1 MKISLL
7 PRSRVNYS
15 WTHLFKSLFIRT
27 ESGKYTS
34 RLKREIA
41 RYFGQKDVILTSSG
55 RSGLQILI
63 SYLQRKKVIVPS
75 YTCKAVTEAILM
87 GGGNVQYVE
96 VSETDFNMLPEELQ
110 KVVDKDSVVIATH
123 QFGNPCRIEEI
134 QSLCRRTGAILIE
147 DCAASLG
154 THIQG
159 QPAGSFGDYAFFS
172 FDSTKLVTVP
182 SKGGFII
189 AREAT
194 ETERLATYIQKYQ
207 APGVSFRIKHTVIGL
222 IYLLL
227 KNKYLYRG
235 FHFLTMQCRNR
246 MQLDES
252 HELDL
257 HFNDYYRHRMA
268 EWQAY
273 MALPQI
279 ENLDKLILRRKE
291 IYRRYDSSIRETP
304 VLRKPV
310 FNDEA
315 CCIRYAIQV
324 ENKASFYRRCLTR
337 GIDMAFSFS
346 YIVCPASFTHAKR
359 IAETVLDLPYY
370 YDMKD
375 EEVTCVINTINEI
388 AAETPRK
395 KQKLIV

>member
-1 MKISLL
+1 M
-7 PRSRVNYS
+7 
-15 WTHLFKSLFIRT
+15 
-27 ESGKYTS
+27 
-34 RLKREIA
+34 
-41 RYFGQKDVILTSSG
+41 
-55 RSGLQILI
+55 
-63 SYLQRKKVIVPS
+63 
-75 YTCKAVTEAILM
+75 
-87 GGGNVQYVE
+87 
-96 VSETDFNMLPEELQ
+96 
-110 KVVDKDSVVIATH
+110 
-123 QFGNPCRIEEI
+123 
-134 QSLCRRTGAILIE
+134 CRRTGAILIE

-315 CCIRYAIQV
+315 CRDPICHPGRKQSIV
-324 ENKASFYRRCLTR
+324 LPTLFDP

-395 KQKLIV
+395 NRNSSYERIID

>member
-1 MKISLL
+1 M
-7 PRSRVNYS
+7 
-15 WTHLFKSLFIRT
+15 
-27 ESGKYTS
+27 
-34 RLKREIA
+34 
-41 RYFGQKDVILTSSG
+41 
-55 RSGLQILI
+55 
-63 SYLQRKKVIVPS
+63 
-75 YTCKAVTEAILM
+75 
-87 GGGNVQYVE
+87 
-96 VSETDFNMLPEELQ
+96 
-110 KVVDKDSVVIATH
+110 
-123 QFGNPCRIEEI
+123 
-134 QSLCRRTGAILIE
+134 
-147 DCAASLG
+147 
-154 THIQG
+154 
-159 QPAGSFGDYAFFS
+159 
-172 FDSTKLVTVP
+172 
-182 SKGGFII
+182 
-189 AREAT
+189 
-194 ETERLATYIQKYQ
+194 
-207 APGVSFRIKHTVIGL
+207 IGL

-279 ENLDKLILRRKE
+279 ETWTSSSFAAK
-291 IYRRYDSSIRETP
+291 RYIADTT
-304 VLRKPV
+304 VLYAKRPFTQTG

-324 ENKASFYRRCLTR
+324 ENKASFYQRCLTR

-395 KQKLIV
+395 NRNSSYERIID

>member
-27 ESGKYTS
+27 ESGKYTT

-110 KVVDKDSVVIATH
+110 KVIDKDSVVIATH

-159 QPAGSFGDYAFFS
+159 QPADRSEIM
-172 FDSTKLVTVP
+172 P
-182 SKGGFII
+182 SS
-189 AREAT
+189 
-194 ETERLATYIQKYQ
+194 
-207 APGVSFRIKHTVIGL
+207 VSIPP
-222 IYLLL
+222 
-227 KNKYLYRG
+227 N
-235 FHFLTMQCRNR
+235 
-246 MQLDES
+246 
-252 HELDL
+252 
-257 HFNDYYRHRMA
+257 
-268 EWQAY
+268 
-273 MALPQI
+273 
-279 ENLDKLILRRKE
+279 
-291 IYRRYDSSIRETP
+291 
-304 VLRKPV
+304 
-310 FNDEA
+310 
-315 CCIRYAIQV
+315 
-324 ENKASFYRRCLTR
+324 
-337 GIDMAFSFS
+337 
-346 YIVCPASFTHAKR
+346 
-359 IAETVLDLPYY
+359 
-370 YDMKD
+370 
-375 EEVTCVINTINEI
+375 
-388 AAETPRK
+388 
-395 KQKLIV
+395 